1 MAAPLIPGEGDIR
14 RVGSRE
20 GKKTGSPVSH
30 CVLGRLS
37 GLGVQWPS
45 FRSLI
50 RALDPLPR
58 ITCKRKFPYD
68 FRDFMDPTDAH
79 PGTSMGYSLG
89 IIIVTVTPVTP
100 FEAYYAAG
108 TILSTLHGSL
118 SPDRRPGR

>member
-1 MAAPLIPGEGDIR
+1 MAVPLIPGEGDIR

-20 GKKTGSPVSH
+20 GKKTESPVSH
-30 CVLGRLS
+30 CVLERLS

-45 FRSLI
+45 FRS
-50 RALDPLPR
+50 LDPLPR

-79 PGTSMGYSLG
+79 PWTSMGYSLG
-89 IIIVTVTPVTP
+89 IIIVPVTLVTP

-118 SPDRRPGR
+118 SPDSRPGR